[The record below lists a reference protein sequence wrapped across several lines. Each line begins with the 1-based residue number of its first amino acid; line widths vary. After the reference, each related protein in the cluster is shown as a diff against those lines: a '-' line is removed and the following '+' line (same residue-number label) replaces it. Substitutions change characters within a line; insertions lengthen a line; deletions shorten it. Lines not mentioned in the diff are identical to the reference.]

1 MPPTL
6 LIHINYDI
14 EPMMSDVL
22 RKNQY
27 SPTAAGIIG
36 GLVGLLLFFIP
47 FSPLLGGGISSFLM
61 RSPDNSALV
70 ERSVIKAGSIAG
82 GVVLIPIYLFYIF
95 LIIFVVGRGDS
106 ATSIKLFGEALIGF
120 SVLFGYCMG
129 LGILGS
135 LIVMRYDDT
144 LS

>member
-1 MPPTL
+1 
-6 LIHINYDI
+6 
-14 EPMMSDVL
+14 MMFAVP

-27 SPTAAGIIG
+27 SPTSSGIIG
-36 GLVGLLLFFIP
+36 GLVGLLLVFIP
-47 FSPLLGGGISSFLM
+47 FSPLLGGGISGFLM
-61 RSPDNSALV
+61 RPPDDSALV

-82 GVVLIPIYLFYIF
+82 GMVLIPTYLFYIF
-95 LIIFVVGRGDS
+95 FIIFVVGRAYR
-106 ATSIKLFGEALIGF
+106 ATILQLFGEALIGF

-135 LIVMRYDDT
+135 LVVMRYDDT